1 MKKLA
6 VLPVLLALTALVP
19 VVHAQDTGID
29 TQRAAEAADRED
41 RGEWGWI
48 GLLGLVGLMGLK
60 RRDRAEVR
68 RGDAV
73 VGRAGFEPAT
83 NWLKASCSTD

>member
-6 VLPVLLALTALVP
+6 ILPVLLALTAFVP

-48 GLLGLVGLMGLK
+48 GLLGLIGLMGLK
-60 RRDRAEVR
+60 RRDREEVR
-68 RGDAV
+68 RGETV
-73 VGRAGFEPAT
+73 TSR
-83 NWLKASCSTD
+83 